1 MGLVDVGSSSAD
13 WVKLVERMLVQR
25 AAVFFCSTCGL
36 PLNVLQRLRLA
47 AKRFIILSVVLIPGV
62 LPRAVK

>member
-25 AAVFFCSTCGL
+25 AAVFFCSTRGL

-47 AKRFIILSVVLIPGV
+47 AKRFIILSGVLIPGV